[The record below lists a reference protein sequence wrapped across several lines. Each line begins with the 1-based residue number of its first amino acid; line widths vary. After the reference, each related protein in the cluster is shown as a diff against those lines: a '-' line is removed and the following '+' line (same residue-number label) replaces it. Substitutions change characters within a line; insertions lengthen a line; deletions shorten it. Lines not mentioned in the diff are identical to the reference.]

1 MIKRIERKNYLDK
14 LIAKKW
20 NGRIKIIAGLRRAG
34 KSFLLF
40 ELFREHL
47 ISSGVKQENIITLAL
62 DSIENEKY
70 TDPYTLFDYLKKQDR

>member
-34 KSFLLF
+34 NSFLLF

-47 ISSGVKQENIITLAL
+47 ISSGGEAREYHHPC
-62 DSIENEKY
+62 SR
-70 TDPYTLFDYLKKQDR
+70 FH